1 MLAGDML
8 RAVVPVYPPEGCSF
22 VRSGSLAGEPSP
34 KVPEEVRVANDCR
47 REGTANSGPVWQ
59 VTAGE
64 RLVAICQV

>member
-34 KVPEEVRVANDCR
+34 KVPEEVRMAGSCW
-47 REGTANSGPVWQ
+47 REPTASFTVCM
-59 VTAGE
+59 AGH
-64 RLVAICQV
+64 L